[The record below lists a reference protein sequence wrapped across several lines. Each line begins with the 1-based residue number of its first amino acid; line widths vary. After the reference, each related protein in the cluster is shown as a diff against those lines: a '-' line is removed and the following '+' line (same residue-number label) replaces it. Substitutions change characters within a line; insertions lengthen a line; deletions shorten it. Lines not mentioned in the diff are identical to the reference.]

1 MANYLLDTTVIIDCL
16 RGRKEVV
23 EFLTE
28 LASEGLIVGCCAINI
43 AEVYAGMRENER
55 QVTRRFLDSL
65 EYYEVTRN
73 LAELAGEYKREYAV
87 KGITLS
93 LSDVIIAAVTI
104 SNNLTLVTDNLR
116 HYPMPELNIK
126 QIEASMLLITVK
138 PAYLRYKYIHIPQE
152 YRSQLP
158 GFKIPFELETD
169 RGVFQVYI
177 GDANLPAN
185 LSQGSMQSKNAEIR
199 RLGEW
204 FRAHPELKVE
214 DKLIIEVIEP
224 MKRYRLKIA

>member
-1 MANYLLDTTVIIDCL
+1 VANYLLDTTVIIDCL

-73 LAELAGEYKREYAV
+73 LAELAGGYKREYAG

-93 LSDVIIAAVTI
+93 LSDVIIAAVAI
-104 SNNLTLVTDNLR
+104 SHNLILVTDNLR
-116 HYPMPELNIK
+116 HYPMPELDIK
-126 QIEASMLLITVK
+126 QIEAGS
-138 PAYLRYKYIHIPQE
+138 
-152 YRSQLP
+152 
-158 GFKIPFELETD
+158 
-169 RGVFQVYI
+169 RG
-177 GDANLPAN
+177 
-185 LSQGSMQSKNAEIR
+185 
-199 RLGEW
+199 
-204 FRAHPELKVE
+204 
-214 DKLIIEVIEP
+214 
-224 MKRYRLKIA
+224 

>member
-73 LAELAGEYKREYAV
+73 LAELAGGYKREYAG

-93 LSDVIIAAVTI
+93 LSDVIIAAVAI
-104 SNNLTLVTDNLR
+104 SHNLILVTDNLR
-116 HYPMPELNIK
+116 HYPMPELDIK
-126 QIEASMLLITVK
+126 QIEAGS
-138 PAYLRYKYIHIPQE
+138 
-152 YRSQLP
+152 
-158 GFKIPFELETD
+158 
-169 RGVFQVYI
+169 RG
-177 GDANLPAN
+177 
-185 LSQGSMQSKNAEIR
+185 
-199 RLGEW
+199 
-204 FRAHPELKVE
+204 
-214 DKLIIEVIEP
+214 
-224 MKRYRLKIA
+224 